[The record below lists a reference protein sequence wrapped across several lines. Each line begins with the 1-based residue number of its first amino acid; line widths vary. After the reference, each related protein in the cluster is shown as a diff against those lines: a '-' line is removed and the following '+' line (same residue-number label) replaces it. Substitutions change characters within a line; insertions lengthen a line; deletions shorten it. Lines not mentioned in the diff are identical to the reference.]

1 MIGYN
6 ALPENYRKEIEAI
19 AEEKFSFPNYSFN
32 SLVESTLER
41 AKKVFVEAGERKPLV
56 RGLCGKHQQADQL
69 PTRGIR
75 ILT

>member
-6 ALPENYRKEIEAI
+6 TLPENYRKEIEAI

-41 AKKVFVEAGERKPLV
+41 AKKVFVEAGERKTPGPGAL
-56 RGLCGKHQQADQL
+56 R
-69 PTRGIR
+69 
-75 ILT
+75 